1 MTADDL
7 AYVVVMKQEFSN
19 NDPRFPIPQD
29 ELYKKFKTET
39 RTLKRTAKNQLE
51 ARIRSMSW
59 KLEGE
64 YMIAFYYNNQDFLD
78 IRSFDENHILTFIVD
93 YFE

>member
-29 ELYKKFKTET
+29 ELYKKFKTE
-39 RTLKRTAKNQLE
+39 RELLKELLKIN
-51 ARIRSMSW
+51 
-59 KLEGE
+59 
-64 YMIAFYYNNQDFLD
+64 
-78 IRSFDENHILTFIVD
+78 
-93 YFE
+93 

>member
-1 MTADDL
+1 
-7 AYVVVMKQEFSN
+7 
-19 NDPRFPIPQD
+19 
-29 ELYKKFKTET
+29 
-39 RTLKRTAKNQLE
+39 
-51 ARIRSMSW
+51 MSW